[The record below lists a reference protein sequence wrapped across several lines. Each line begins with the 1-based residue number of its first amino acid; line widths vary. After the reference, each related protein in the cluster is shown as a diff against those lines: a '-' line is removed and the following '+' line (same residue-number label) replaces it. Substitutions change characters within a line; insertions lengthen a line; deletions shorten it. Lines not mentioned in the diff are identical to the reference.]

1 MRRLSPVLLAALV
14 LLAFLLAAC
23 AAPPSPSQAAKPDV
37 DVLLLGEQHDA
48 PEHQRL
54 HLQTVQALAERG
66 RLSTLA
72 LEMTEQGHSTA
83 GLPRSADEAAVR
95 QALGWNEQAWPW
107 GPYGPAIMAAVRAG
121 VPVVGANLP
130 RARMRQAMSDER
142 LDTVLPKAALTR
154 HHAAVREGHCG
165 LMPEARIAPM
175 ARIQIAR
182 DRAMAETLATAAR
195 PGGTVVLLAGSGHV
209 DPELGVPRHLPPGL
223 EVEPRIWPAQ
233 APKKDYCAELRQQMQ
248 QMQPMKPAQQ
258 TQPVQPP
265 ATPER

>member
-1 MRRLSPVLLAALV
+1 MRRLPPVLLV

-23 AAPPSPSQAAKPDV
+23 AAPPSPSQVAKPDV

-54 HLQTVQALAERG
+54 HLQTVQDLAARG
-66 RLSTLA
+66 RLTTLA
-72 LEMTEQGHSTA
+72 LEMAEQGHSTA
-83 GLPRSADEAAVR
+83 ALPRSADEAAVR
-95 QALGWNEQAWPW
+95 QALGWMEQAWPW
-107 GPYGPAIMAAVRAG
+107 APYGPVVMAAVRSG

-130 RARMRQAMSDER
+130 RARMRQAMADER
-142 LDTVLPKAALTR
+142 LDTVLPKDALAR
-154 HHAAVREGHCG
+154 HYTAVREGHCG

-182 DRAMAETLATAAR
+182 DRAMADTVATAAR

-209 DPELGVPRHLPPGL
+209 DPELGVPQHLPRGL
-223 EVEPRIWPAQ
+223 DVEPRIWPAE

-248 QMQPMKPAQQ
+248 QMKPAQQ
-258 TQPVQPP
+258 TPPVQPAAKP
-265 ATPER
+265 GR